1 MSSSRKVMTVVT
13 GGVIVMSLLAF
24 VALTGMSASF
34 AWTEGGGYG
43 SGPGI
48 CQTATPGTDS
58 PTPGIPGIMPTPNGT
73 APACVPPSG
82 IGAQV
87 VAWARAMADALY
99 VNPACAGRISYPDC
113 YYTWYK
119 APESRH
125 PLGVPTFPQAVIQY
139 GLQVCPGCSAWA
151 NGTYQCVSFVRGAY
165 SQVYPMTL
173 TANAFDLWATYAGQ
187 PGWQEI
193 PGASAPPGQRGIPAP
208 GDVVIFKD
216 AGIGHAGIVMSVALP
231 TATMDGVITFSNS
244 NSVSP
249 YTTML
254 LLPDL
259 TVDTSS
265 WPGYSVWGY
274 IRPAGAASAQPMT
287 LAGQLSP
294 SP

>member
-1 MSSSRKVMTVVT
+1 MSSSRKVLMAMT
-13 GGVIVMSLLAF
+13 GGIVVMSLLAF

-43 SGPGI
+43 SGGGI
-48 CQTATPGTDS
+48 CQTATPAAIS
-58 PTPGIPGIMPTPNGT
+58 ATPGIPGATPTPDGT
-73 APACVPPSG
+73 VPTCVPASAL
-82 IGAQV
+82 GAQI

-99 VNPACAGRISYPDC
+99 LNPACGRHISYPDC

-119 APESRH
+119 APESLY
-125 PLGVPTFPQAVIQY
+125 PPGVPTFPQAVIRY
-139 GLQVCPGCSAWA
+139 GEQICPGCSAWA

-193 PGASAPPGQRGIPAP
+193 PGASAPPGQRGIPDP
-208 GDVVIFKD
+208 GDVVVFKD

-249 YTTML
+249 YTNML

-265 WPGYSVWGY
+265 WPGYTVWGY
-274 IRPAGAASAQPMT
+274 IRPAGAASAQPVT
-287 LAGQLSP
+287 PSGQP